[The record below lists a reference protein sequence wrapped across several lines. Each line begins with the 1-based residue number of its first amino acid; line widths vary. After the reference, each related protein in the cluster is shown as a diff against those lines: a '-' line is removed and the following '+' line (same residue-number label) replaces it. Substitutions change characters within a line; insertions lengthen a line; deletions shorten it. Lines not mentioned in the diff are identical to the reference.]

1 MRNFLLSNIFFVCKI
16 NAQILFYEKKK
27 HTSDYCFFF
36 LVLKHF
42 QLKISPNNDQ
52 AKANENDKKRLS
64 FRFQYQA
71 QWNFSHLEKRCKN
84 KTLKRQ

>member
-1 MRNFLLSNIFFVCKI
+1 MVYYNSN
-16 NAQILFYEKKK
+16 N
-27 HTSDYCFFF
+27 SNDDFFF

-52 AKANENDKKRLS
+52 AKANGNDKKRLS